1 MRMAFSPLSPATSN
15 HSSHDMFGLAVR
27 RCQNA
32 GVAMMDLAEAKRILA
47 ALGRE
52 GVEYVLVGSMAMAA
66 QGLVRATRDLDF
78 LVAPTP
84 PNIERLKKALK
95 SLYADD
101 ASIDEISVEDL
112 AGQYPAIQYVP
123 PQGDYSIDI
132 LSRPGEAFRYE
143 GIEREDVVLD
153 GVRVHVATPR
163 MLFRMKKDTVRPQDR
178 LDAEALRQAFE
189 LKDE

>member
-1 MRMAFSPLSPATSN
+1 VIDRVTISPATSH
-15 HSSHDMFGLAVR
+15 HSSHDLLGLAAR
-27 RCQNA
+27 RCQNTVA
-32 GVAMMDLAEAKRILA
+32 AMMDLAEAKRILA

-78 LVAPTP
+78 FVAPTP

-132 LSRPGEAFRYE
+132 LSRLGEAFRYE
-143 GIEREDVVLD
+143 GIEREDVALD
-153 GVRVHVATPR
+153 GIRVHVATPR

>member
-1 MRMAFSPLSPATSN
+1 
-15 HSSHDMFGLAVR
+15 MFGVAAR
-27 RCQNA
+27 RCDNRIA
-32 GVAMMDLAEAKRILA
+32 AMMDLAEAKRILA

-78 LVAPTP
+78 FVAPTP

-132 LSRPGEAFRYE
+132 LSRLGEAFRYE
-143 GIEREDVVLD
+143 GIEREDVALD
-153 GVRVHVATPR
+153 GVLVHVATPR